1 MITNWDE
8 AYDNS
13 GLEADAPAIF
23 ADWGRRAAEFRAR
36 ADAAL
41 DVAYGPH
48 ARERLDIFAPD
59 GPPRGLILFVHG
71 GYWKAMGREGSS
83 WVAEGATRRGWAVAV
98 PSYPLAPE
106 ARISAIG
113 RSVAAALAVAADRVA
128 GPIVLA
134 GHSAGGHLAARLMCD
149 DGMIPDALAARVGR
163 VVSISGVHDLRP
175 LLRTR
180 MNEVLRLTDG
190 EAAAESPALLR
201 PRDGLRL
208 NAWVG
213 ADERPEFLRQAALL
227 ANVWTGLGALCA
239 MTAAPG
245 QRHFSV
251 LDGLAEPNSPITA
264 ALVGG

>member
-1 MITNWDE
+1 MITDWDD

-13 GLEADAPAIF
+13 GLETDAPAIF
-23 ADWGRRAAEFRAR
+23 ADWGRRAADFRTR
-36 ADAAL
+36 ADASL
-41 DVAYGPH
+41 DIAYGPH

-59 GPPRGLILFVHG
+59 GPPRGLIVFIHG

-83 WVAEGATRRGWAVAV
+83 WIAEGPTRRGWAVAI

-106 ARISAIG
+106 ARIATIA
-113 RSVAAALAVAADRVA
+113 RSVAAALAVAAERVA
-128 GPIVLA
+128 GPVVLT

-149 DGMIPDALAARVGR
+149 DGLIPDGLAARVGR

-180 MNEVLRLTDG
+180 MNDVLRLTAT

-201 PRDGLRL
+201 PREGLRL
-208 NAWVG
+208 SAWVG
-213 ADERPEFLRQAALL
+213 ADERPEFVRQAALL
-227 ANVWTGLGALCA
+227 ANIWTGLGARCT

-245 QRHFSV
+245 QRHFSI
-251 LDGLAEPNSPITA
+251 LDGLADPVSPITA